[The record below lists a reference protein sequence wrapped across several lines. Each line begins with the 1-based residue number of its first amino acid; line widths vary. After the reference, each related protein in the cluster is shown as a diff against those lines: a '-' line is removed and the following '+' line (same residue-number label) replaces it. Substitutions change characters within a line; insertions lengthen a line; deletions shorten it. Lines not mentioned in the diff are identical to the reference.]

1 MSGSRASKKAAAKAR
16 WCRPRER
23 EATRLAILDATQRL
37 IALHG
42 LDVLTL
48 SAIADEAGLAR
59 ATLYGYFSS
68 KRQLLAQLNGEE
80 VPEPPSDDPP
90 DEAPQI
96 EEAAEP
102 SALVGEQAAADA
114 QQVAETTESLPLCDE
129 QAPDEGSRA
138 EAFLEQ
144 PEAAD
149 ELQPNQTAYAE
160 DAIDA
165 PVEEMPVD
173 TETAMSNDKQ
183 AHSSVAEPSPA
194 FAEETP
200 TVETLAADPVVSGAD
215 HQADEPANETA
226 DTTVEGAADYAAVM
240 RLQAEELDRLT
251 KRIIIP
257 KSMARDGTDVVIT
270 RLEARLRILEKSVT
284 DVDARRGQEAR
295 DLAGRLDTAMAA
307 IQQLQKQLETA
318 NGRHQQ
324 SLAELRLD
332 VHNLAHTGGT
342 ATVAPPVFCAEPS
355 FDLIEPV
362 AADVDAAEPAAEVA
376 APSPEAEQPSGE
388 PAQRPYLSSARRA
401 AIEAARQVETR
412 TDADIGSS
420 DGRWRW
426 LLGIFILIA
435 AAMGA
440 VIGTRPHAAAHDG
453 SAVLESRQSIAELD
467 KARGPVSAFERLAA
481 LAARGNT
488 SAQLVLG
495 QKLLNGTGMAMN
507 IEKAAVWL
515 ERAAEG
521 GQPIAQESLGVLYQ
535 TGTGVAANMSKAMQW
550 YDASAQQGNVKA
562 MANLAKAYAGGSAQ
576 GADFTKAAKWFTR
589 AAELGDVDSQF
600 DLAVLYERGEGV
612 TRNLA
617 DAYKWY
623 SIAAGQ
629 GDRDAAAQAA
639 ILAAQLAPQELAA
652 AKKAAAGF
660 KPEPVDKRANDVPS
674 ITMRS
679 AERG

>member
-1 MSGSRASKKAAAKAR
+1 LSGSRASRKAAAKAR

-37 IALHG
+37 IELHG
-42 LDVLTL
+42 PDVLTL

-80 VPEPPSDDPP
+80 VPEPPPDDPP
-90 DEAPQI
+90 DEAPQM
-96 EEAAEP
+96 EEATAP
-102 SALVGEQAAADA
+102 SALVGEQAAAD
-114 QQVAETTESLPLCDE
+114 
-129 QAPDEGSRA
+129 
-138 EAFLEQ
+138 
-144 PEAAD
+144 
-149 ELQPNQTAYAE
+149 ELQPNPAANAE
-160 DAIDA
+160 DAIDVPMEEA
-165 PVEEMPVD
+165 PVD
-173 TETAMSNDKQ
+173 AETAVSNDEQ
-183 AHSSVAEPSPA
+183 ADASVAEPSPTS
-194 FAEETP
+194 AEETP
-200 TVETLAADPVVSGAD
+200 AAETLTADPVVSEID
-215 HQADEPANETA
+215 QQKDTPAAETA
-226 DTTVEGAADYAAVM
+226 DTTVEGAADYAEVM

-270 RLEARLRILEKSVT
+270 RLEGRLRILEKSMT
-284 DVDARRGQEAR
+284 EVDARRGQEAK
-295 DLAGRLDTAMAA
+295 DVASRLDTAMAA

-332 VHNLAHTGGT
+332 VHNLTHAGGVTTVVPAAFPTEPPPDQVEQISADVDT
-342 ATVAPPVFCAEPS
+342 AAP
-355 FDLIEPV
+355 
-362 AADVDAAEPAAEVA
+362 AADVSR
-376 APSPEAEQPSGE
+376 PSPETEQPSQE
-388 PAQRPYLSSARRA
+388 SAQKPYLSSARRA

-412 TDADIGSS
+412 TDAGSGSS
-420 DGRWRW
+420 DSRWRW
-426 LLGIFILIA
+426 LLGSFILIA

-453 SAVLESRQSIAELD
+453 TAVRKSSQSIAELE
-467 KARGPVSAFERLAA
+467 KARGPLFTSERLAA

-488 SAQLVLG
+488 AAQLVLG

-535 TGTGVAANMSKAMQW
+535 TGTGVAADMSKAMQW
-550 YDASAQQGNVKA
+550 YDAAAQQGNVKA
-562 MANLAKAYAGGSAQ
+562 MANLAKAYAGGSTQ
-576 GADFTKAAKWFTR
+576 GADFTKAVKWFTR

-600 DLAVLYERGEGV
+600 DLAVLFERGEGV
-612 TRNLA
+612 PRSLA

-629 GDRDAAAQAA
+629 GDRDAAAQAVV
-639 ILAAQLAPQELAA
+639 IAAQLSPQELAT
-652 AKKAAAGF
+652 AKKAVASF
-660 KPEPVDKRANDVPS
+660 KPEPVAKRANDEPS
-674 ITMRS
+674 VALRTADRS
-679 AERG
+679 